1 MKSAARLN
9 HALISSGSTF
19 NQKLNRAFL
28 RSSNGPEALAGLLNG
43 YLRLGGMQLQW
54 NLVDHEMLQAAYQHP
69 EDCRDLIVRI
79 SGYSAHFTDL
89 EQVVQNDIIACVEH
103 AL

>member
-1 MKSAARLN
+1 
-9 HALISSGSTF
+9 
-19 NQKLNRAFL
+19 
-28 RSSNGPEALAGLLNG
+28 
-43 YLRLGGMQLQW
+43 MQLQW
-54 NLVDHEMLQAAYQHP
+54 NLVDREMLQAAQQDP
-69 EDCRDLIVRI
+69 ENHRDLIVRV